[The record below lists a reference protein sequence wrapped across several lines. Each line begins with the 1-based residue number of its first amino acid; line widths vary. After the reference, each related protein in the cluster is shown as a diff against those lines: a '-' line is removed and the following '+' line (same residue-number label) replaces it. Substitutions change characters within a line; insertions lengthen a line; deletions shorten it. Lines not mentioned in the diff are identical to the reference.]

1 MILKSSTS
9 RTTIPQSVLYI
20 GWLTAITVGI
30 ASMFS
35 VVIFFD
41 QSYTRLGKSLYAGLH
56 RLGWSFSTS
65 WIILACVLDAAGPL
79 KPILTSRYFEWF
91 SRSNFTVISHLLNCR
106 VLIPFSRLT
115 YCAYLTNGLVE
126 LYQAGTIRVPKY
138 MSTFILLGDTLSHVM
153 ITFIGALILCLV
165 FESPIHGI
173 EKILLRRGTV
183 VLLFKF
189 TKKSFPIASNFQSK
203 SNKKLIWAVV
213 PVLVRFKDLL
223 KTSYVC
229 VYVLC

>member
-1 MILKSSTS
+1 MSSEYSRALWYISYNRKSMKFLYIFPQNY
-9 RTTIPQSVLYI
+9 RTESVSICRVALPRSVLYI

-65 WIILACVLDAAGPL
+65 WIILACVLDSAGPL
-79 KPILTSRYFEWF
+79 KTILTSR
-91 SRSNFTVISHLLNCR
+91 
-106 VLIPFSRLT
+106 VLTPFSRLT

-173 EKILLRRGTV
+173 EKILLRRGKI
-183 VLLFKF
+183 FIF
-189 TKKSFPIASNFQSK
+189 I
-203 SNKKLIWAVV
+203 
-213 PVLVRFKDLL
+213 
-223 KTSYVC
+223 
-229 VYVLC
+229 